1 MTIQAQWQLDK
12 SSTDSW
18 SKQLLQQARHA
29 ISTGLWPAGQK
40 LPSIRQL
47 AADLAVSKF
56 TVAELYE
63 RLAAESLVVSRPGS
77 GVYVARIQPAAVLLE
92 ATADQSALA
101 GEVAL
106 MRQTLQRETSVI
118 KPAAGWLMPDWLPAN
133 AIRQAMR
140 EVARQPQ
147 SLSDY
152 GPAQGNIQLRRY
164 LSEHLAQLSIAAE
177 PQQILLTASATHA
190 LDLCLRLYL
199 KPGDAVLVDDPGF
212 YNFFA
217 MLRLYHLTVLPLPR
231 DKDGPNLTALAA
243 LLNEHQPKAYL
254 TNSVLSNPVGT
265 CVSPQKAFA
274 VLELLK
280 QQQCLLIED
289 DIYADFEQQSAL
301 RYSSLTG
308 LRSGI
313 YLGSL
318 SKTIS
323 ADLRVGYIA
332 ASPEQIAS
340 LTDLKLITG
349 SSTSQTVERVVYH
362 ILTGGAYRRHLETL
376 RKKLQLAMTEVS
388 HQFRL
393 RGFVPWHQPEGG
405 YLLWLLMP
413 DGVSAKA
420 LTELLERQHIVLA
433 PGGHFSL
440 QADADAFMRVNVTQ
454 CLNPKL
460 WQALDTALSMIA
472 VTQHPKQQLLRGQTE
487 AKNTDHSA

>member
-12 SSTDSW
+12 SSTEAW

-56 TVAELYE
+56 TIAELYE

-77 GVYVARIQPAAVLLE
+77 GVYVAKTQSAALLSE
-92 ATADQSALA
+92 AKAGHSALA
-101 GEVAL
+101 SEVAL
-106 MRQTLQRETSVI
+106 MRQTLQRESSVI
-118 KPAAGWLMPDWLPAN
+118 KPAAGWLMPDWLPSN

-152 GPAQGNIQLRRY
+152 GPAQGNIALRRY

-217 MLRLYHLTVLPLPR
+217 MLRLYHLKVLPLPR
-231 DKDGPNLTALAA
+231 SKDGPDLTALAA
-243 LLNEHQPKAYL
+243 LLAEHQPKAYL

-289 DIYADFEQQSAL
+289 DIYADFEQHTAL

-308 LRSGI
+308 LQTGI

-332 ASPEQIAS
+332 ASPVQIAS

-362 ILTGGAYRRHLETL
+362 ILTGGAYRRHIEQL
-376 RKKLQLAMTEVS
+376 KKRLQAAMTQVS
-388 HQFRL
+388 RQFEQ
-393 RGFVPWHQPEGG
+393 RGFLPWYQPEAG
-405 YLLWLLMP
+405 YLLWLHMP
-413 DGVSAKA
+413 SGLSAKT
-420 LTELLERQHIVLA
+420 LSELLEPQHIVLA

-440 QADADAFMRVNVTQ
+440 QADADQYMRVNVTQ
-454 CLNPKL
+454 CLDPKL
-460 WQALDTALSMIA
+460 WTALDQALAIFNEG
-472 VTQHPKQQLLRGQTE
+472 KI
-487 AKNTDHSA
+487 